1 MSIFEVY
8 YPINQATGSPFI
20 EHGTNAISSPGFWF
34 QAQTNSQF
42 AIFNNGTFA
51 TISSSVPTSS
61 ISNTWQ
67 LIEGVNPDP
76 ANTNTMAYYVNG
88 AVQTSGVSQLNNVS
102 VTSNLFINGRNN
114 TNTLSYPAYMA
125 EILIYN
131 TALTNT
137 QRQQIEG
144 YLAWKWGFQAFLS
157 GSHPFRS
164 AAPTVA
170 GTTVTTFG
178 TVTTDSNYNLQISA
192 TSNVRIITP
201 TESRSILTDACGTS
215 LTLGTSNYSGTWRI
229 RNTGLNALTLP
240 SGLISTDTGAFWNLY
255 NSTASNLNITVTP
268 ANDISSIFL
277 SPLASST
284 IFWNGTNYYTR
295 PTLGFSGINVQ
306 EISGTS
312 LTLAASNYNNYFY
325 VTNAGFNA
333 MTLPASTATT
343 LGGLFWSVR
352 NATAGNLSITL
363 TNTLTLSSPLV
374 IPSGNS
380 ATLTISG
387 LTSNT
392 ILLF

>member
-8 YPINQATGSPFI
+8 YPINQAAGSPFI
-20 EHGTNAISSPGFWF
+20 EHGSNAGSSAGFFF
-34 QAQTNSQF
+34 QAQINSQF
-42 AIFNNGTFA
+42 AIFNNGVLA
-51 TISSSVPTSS
+51 SVITTLPTSS

-76 ANTNTMAYYVNG
+76 ANGNTMAYYVNG
-88 AVQTSGVSQLNNVS
+88 AVQTSGTSQPNNVS

-137 QRQQIEG
+137 QRQQVEG
-144 YLAWKWGFQAFLS
+144 YLAWKWGFQSFLS
-157 GSHPFRS
+157 ASHPFKS

-170 GTTVTTFG
+170 GTAVTTFG
-178 TVTTDSNYNLQISA
+178 TVTIDSNYNLQISA
-192 TSNVRIITP
+192 TSNARIISP

-240 SGLISTDTGAFWNLY
+240 SGLLSGDTGAFWNLY
-255 NSTASNLNITVTP
+255 NSTTSNLNITVTP

-277 SPLASST
+277 GPLASST

-363 TNTLTLSSPLV
+363 TNTLTLTSPLV

-380 ATLTISG
+380 ATLAVSG

>member
-1 MSIFEVY
+1 
-8 YPINQATGSPFI
+8 
-20 EHGTNAISSPGFWF
+20 
-34 QAQTNSQF
+34 
-42 AIFNNGTFA
+42 
-51 TISSSVPTSS
+51 
-61 ISNTWQ
+61 
-67 LIEGVNPDP
+67 
-76 ANTNTMAYYVNG
+76 
-88 AVQTSGVSQLNNVS
+88 
-102 VTSNLFINGRNN
+102 
-114 TNTLSYPAYMA
+114 
-125 EILIYN
+125 
-131 TALTNT
+131 
-137 QRQQIEG
+137 
-144 YLAWKWGFQAFLS
+144 
-157 GSHPFRS
+157 
-164 AAPTVA
+164 
-170 GTTVTTFG
+170 
-178 TVTTDSNYNLQISA
+178 
-192 TSNVRIITP
+192 
-201 TESRSILTDACGTS
+201 
-215 LTLGTSNYSGTWRI
+215 
-229 RNTGLNALTLP
+229 LNALTLP
-240 SGLISTDTGAFWNLY
+240 SGLLSGDTGAFWNLY
-255 NSTASNLNITVTP
+255 NSTTSNLNITVTP

-363 TNTLTLSSPLV
+363 TNTLTLTSPLV

-380 ATLTISG
+380 ATLAVSG